1 MGNSLLDFV
10 MALVRDPGAA
20 ARYAADPAGALADA
34 HLSGVTI
41 TDVQNLIPVVTD
53 SLAMSTPDL
62 GAVADAA
69 NVWTSGAAAAAFD
82 AFDLPHP
89 APPAPVPT
97 LQLNDAS
104 VDHSTVLPEPAPPQS
119 APEHLPVPVLADA
132 VADHQPLDPVVQD
145 WADDG
150 GWQHSHDPQVPD
162 HHPVDH
168 PGFDLF

>member
-34 HLSGVTI
+34 HLTGVTI
-41 TDVQNLIPVVTD
+41 ADVQNLIPVVTD
-53 SLAMSTPDL
+53 SLAMSTPDF

-89 APPAPVPT
+89 AAPAPAPT
-97 LQLNDAS
+97 IQVNDPS
-104 VDHSTVLPEPAPPQS
+104 VDHSIVMADAAPPES
-119 APEHLPVPVLADA
+119 APESVLVDA
-132 VADHQPLDPVVQD
+132 VAGHPPLDPVVQD

-150 GWQHSHDPQVPD
+150 GWQHAHEPQVPD
-162 HHPVDH
+162 HHPADH